1 MRPLLLFLAI
11 VGLCTHSARGQTA
24 PAADPL
30 LERLVGSWVLR
41 GPIAGRNM
49 THDITAEWMLSHE
62 YLRLHEQSREQDE
75 QGRALYEA
83 VVLIGRDAAAGQYQ
97 CLWLDST
104 GGGGLDAKFIARAK
118 PSGNTIP
125 FVFREPDGS
134 VSFTNTFAYEPEA
147 DAWTWALD
155 NVREGKA
162 KPVASAFARVR
173 LTRP

>member
-1 MRPLLLFLAI
+1 MRHLLLVLSI
-11 VGLCTHSARGQTA
+11 VGLFARPASGQTA
-24 PAADPL
+24 PAADL
-30 LERLVGSWVLR
+30 LLDRLVGSWVLR

-49 THDITAEWMLSHE
+49 THDISAEWMLGHE
-62 YLRLHEQSREQDE
+62 YLRLHEQSRERDE

-83 VVLIGRDAAAGQYQ
+83 VVLIGRDAAAGEYQ

-118 PSGNTIP
+118 PSGDTIP

-155 NVREGKA
+155 NVREGK
-162 KPVASAFARVR
+162 PTPFARVR